1 MCSAYYCELF
11 RLDFVDYEIFSLTL
25 LLLPKKK
32 TIGANNVIEAQQ
44 FNSKEARFKFK
55 NSNTRNCAFISK
67 ATLNAPFLVS

>member
-11 RLDFVDYEIFSLTL
+11 RLNFVDYEIFSMT
-25 LLLPKKK
+25 LLPKKK
-32 TIGANNVIEAQQ
+32 TIGANNAIEAQQ